1 MKRILIFSGTTE
13 GRELAGFLKGKQIEV
28 IVSVA
33 TEYGKDCM
41 DMEGASNITIHT
53 GRMDEEQ
60 IGRFIQENQVGFVV
74 DATHPFALEVTK
86 NVEQAC
92 RKTGTEYVRCIRDWQ
107 NWEERDPCVIRV
119 DSVAQAVE
127 KLQNTTGN
135 ILISTGSKELGEYTR
150 ISGYQE
156 RCYARVLS
164 IQSSVEESIRLGFE
178 GRHLIAMQGPFSKE
192 LNLAMLHDLDIR
204 YFVTKESG
212 KSGGF
217 LEKVQAAK
225 EAGAVLVVIGRPIE
239 EGESRKSPKKVK
251 KIIEKWIRQC

>member
-13 GRELAGFLKGKQIEV
+13 GRELAESLRDTKAEV

-33 TEYGKDCM
+33 TEYGKECM
-41 DMEGASNITIHT
+41 NIEESSNIIVHA
-53 GRMDEEQ
+53 GRMNEAQ
-60 IGRFIQENQVGFVV
+60 ICQFIRENRIGFVA

-92 RKTGTEYVRCIRDWQ
+92 KKTDTEYVRCVREWQ
-107 NWEERDPCVIRV
+107 NWEEGDVRVIRV

-135 ILISTGSKELGEYTR
+135 ILISTGSKELFEYTR
-150 ISGYQE
+150 LSDYQQ

-164 IQSSVEESIRLGFE
+164 TQRSVEESIRLGFE

-192 LNLAMLHDLDIR
+192 LNLAMLNDLSAR

-217 LEKVQAAK
+217 LEKVEAAK
-225 EAGAVLVVIGRPIE
+225 EAGAVLIVIGRPIE
-239 EGESRKSPKKVK
+239 SGKTPKETK
-251 KIIEKWIRQC
+251 KIIEKGVRLG